1 MYDFGFDDSLSL
13 GCTSILI
20 NEDKPYIVRN
30 LDWDFH
36 DVIRALTINAIYLKN
51 NIIVSNHLSIVP

>member
-20 NEDKPYIVRN
+20 NEERPYIVRN
-30 LDWDFH
+30 LDWDFNE
-36 DVIRALTINAIYLKN
+36 VIRALTINAIFLKN
-51 NIIVSNHLSIVP
+51 NKIVSCHLSIIP